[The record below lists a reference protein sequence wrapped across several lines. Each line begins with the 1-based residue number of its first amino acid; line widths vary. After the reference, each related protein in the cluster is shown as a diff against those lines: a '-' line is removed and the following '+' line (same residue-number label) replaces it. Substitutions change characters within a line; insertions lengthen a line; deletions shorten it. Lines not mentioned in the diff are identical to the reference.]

1 MASRS
6 SVVTNSPA
14 SVLDYQS
21 ELIRTGQHLP
31 IGRMQ
36 KIAIGYDAEYVP
48 PANDKYIKKYGR
60 MIELR
65 DRLLPLAWSLDKS
78 MLLVPA
84 PLVDRNGVVELPD
97 LPDPDFAPE
106 PWSDEEI
113 ENADLRDPKKDR
125 ARMISQRLRDRTSTF
140 LEGTQIY
147 VFQPVVRILFQ
158 PEIKNRM
165 IGSAWWIDCH
175 ADASGAHCAFLVD
188 RLTGQC
194 HFFGGRYQVSAPSG
208 ESTAGDGQS

>member
-14 SVLDYQS
+14 SVLDYQD
-21 ELIRTGQHLP
+21 ELVRTGQHLP

-36 KIAIGYDAEYVP
+36 KISIGYDAEYTP

-84 PLVDRNGVVELPD
+84 PLLDRNGVVELPD

-125 ARMISQRLRDRTSTF
+125 ARMLSQRLRDRTSTF

-175 ADASGAHCAFLVD
+175 ADASGTHCAFLVD

-194 HFFGGRYQVSAPSG
+194 HFFGGSYQICAPSG
-208 ESTAGDGQS
+208 ESTAGDSGS